1 MARTYRDVLVHHHET
16 RRPDAF
22 IHAVERIHQT
32 MRHLDRNVNESL
44 ALQALLCDVPA
55 L

>member
-1 MARTYRDVLVHHHET
+1 VLVQQHGT

-22 IHAVERIHQT
+22 IQAVARIHQT
-32 MRHLDRNVNESL
+32 MRHLDRNVNETL
-44 ALQALLCDVPA
+44 ALQALLYELPA